1 MFFGKN
7 KIFCSTMN
15 FDKCHNL
22 SKRNVKL
29 ILKILSDLEPLK
41 RSSNK
46 KTLYSIRSCVNWAF
60 FGTRGPLKRSFHSR
74 FKINYYYYKTPFCC
88 TRFLE
93 HDERSEECYK
103 VSKCDKMAYKTSMI
117 QYFSILSLF

>member
-15 FDKCHNL
+15 FDKCQNL

-46 KTLYSIRSCVNWAF
+46 KTLYSIRSCVNWSF
-60 FGTRGPLKRSFHSR
+60 FGLLNKLL
-74 FKINYYYYKTPFCC
+74 
-88 TRFLE
+88 FLYI
-93 HDERSEECYK
+93 HIR
-103 VSKCDKMAYKTSMI
+103 
-117 QYFSILSLF
+117 ILGY